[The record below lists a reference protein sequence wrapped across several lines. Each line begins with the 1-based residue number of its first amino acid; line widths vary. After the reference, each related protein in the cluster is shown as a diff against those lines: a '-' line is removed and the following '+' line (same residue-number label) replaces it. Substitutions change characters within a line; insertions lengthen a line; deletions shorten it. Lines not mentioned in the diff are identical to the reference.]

1 MLERIEV
8 TAKGFHLSEIEK
20 NHIEIRVGD
29 LGKYIPRHAR
39 RSAHAE
45 VVVKQGSV
53 KGKIAYMTE
62 IVLHLPKSVLAAQ
75 GASSSVE
82 ESVDLAEGK
91 LKAQVVKYKS
101 RRVSISSIRHKFSK
115 QKKSQPVVQVA
126 EDLE

>member
-1 MLERIEV
+1 MLERIEI
-8 TAKGFHLSEIEK
+8 TAKAFHLSEIEN
-20 NHIEIRVGD
+20 NHIKTRVGD
-29 LGKYIPRHAR
+29 LDKYIPRHAR

-75 GASSSVE
+75 GASTSVE
-82 ESVDLAEGK
+82 ESVDIAEGK

-101 RRVSISSIRHKFSK
+101 RRVSISNIRHKLFRR
-115 QKKSQPVVQVA
+115 KKSQPVIGPVV
-126 EDLE
+126 EE